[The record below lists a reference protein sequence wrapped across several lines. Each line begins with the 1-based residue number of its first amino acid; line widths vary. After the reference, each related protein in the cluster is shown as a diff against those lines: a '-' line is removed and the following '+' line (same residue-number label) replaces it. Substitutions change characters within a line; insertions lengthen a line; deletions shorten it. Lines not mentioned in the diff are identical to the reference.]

1 MDYYAGRRRQMLGL
15 TPTTAE
21 KTRVNWLLIRES
33 RGDRSRSLSAER
45 NEAGL
50 TVRERS
56 VLRHLS
62 RGLDAAQVAERLEL
76 SENTVRTYL
85 KRAQEKLGANSQLH
99 AEGWPSAAG

>member
-1 MDYYAGRRRQMLGL
+1 MGR
-15 TPTTAE
+15 
-21 KTRVNWLLIRES
+21 KNKF
-33 RGDRSRSLSAER
+33 
-45 NEAGL
+45 EAGL

-99 AEGWPSAAG
+99 AVALAIRRRLN

>member
-1 MDYYAGRRRQMLGL
+1 MNPAETEAAVYRLKEVMGR
-15 TPTTAE
+15 
-21 KTRVNWLLIRES
+21 KNKF
-33 RGDRSRSLSAER
+33 
-45 NEAGL
+45 EAGL

-56 VLRHLS
+56 VLLHLS

-76 SENTVRTYL
+76 SENTVRTYP